1 MRNVNYLIIQNIVN
15 TRNKQETKLRSGWKN
30 WIYYSLIISFC
41 LFFFFFLYLENHHVT
56 SRGFRCWSFFSGDK
70 RNLRHVFRRVSKDRD
85 FFRRVARDYREYYG
99 PRVNSI
105 PYTLP
110 NLLSRPFKLDA
121 SWAVACKKREKKRR
135 VQETRDE
142 LKLWR
147 DHAEKFEIKILACEI
162 KI

>member
-1 MRNVNYLIIQNIVN
+1 MFF
-15 TRNKQETKLRSGWKN
+15 SF
-30 WIYYSLIISFC
+30 SLF
-41 LFFFFFLYLENHHVT
+41 LFFFLYLENHHIT
-56 SRGFRCWSFFSGDK
+56 SWGFRCWSFFGGDK

-121 SWAVACKKREKKRR
+121 SWAVACEKKKRKNVYKKL
-135 VQETRDE
+135 ETNRNFEEIVLQNE
-142 LKLWR
+142 LKFL
-147 DHAEKFEIKILACEI
+147 ISSLA
-162 KI
+162 K